1 MSRQQIGGNCST
13 QHMEGLPGQRH
24 VYSHAGKTVY
34 EWDQSLSEVNIYVEV
49 PQGVRA
55 KQLTVSIKPQHLS
68 VGIKDLPAYLD
79 KELGGLVRVSE
90 SLWTLED
97 GVLHIQLAKA
107 QADTTWAS
115 AIAGHELRAD
125 QQQED
130 QKRLLLERFQ
140 QEHPGFDF
148 SSAEFS
154 GGEVPD
160 PRTFLR
166 DQS

>member
-1 MSRQQIGGNCST
+1 
-13 QHMEGLPGQRH
+13 
-24 VYSHAGKTVY
+24 
-34 EWDQSLSEVNIYVEV
+34 
-49 PQGVRA
+49 
-55 KQLTVSIKPQHLS
+55 
-68 VGIKDLPAYLD
+68 
-79 KELGGLVRVSE
+79 VSE

-140 QEHPGFDF
+140 QEVRGCSEVMAAGASASTHLGSNSNRCWLWLPLWGPVQQHSAAVAGAGAKVASCSTAAHHRLHPALPPLQHPGFDF

>member
-1 MSRQQIGGNCST
+1 M
-13 QHMEGLPGQRH
+13 
-24 VYSHAGKTVY
+24 
-34 EWDQSLSEVNIYVEV
+34 
-49 PQGVRA
+49 
-55 KQLTVSIKPQHLS
+55 
-68 VGIKDLPAYLD
+68 
-79 KELGGLVRVSE
+79 SE

-140 QEHPGFDF
+140 QEVRVFRGDGSWSQCQHTPRLQQQSLLAPVAALGPCATAICCGSRRWGKGCKLQHSCP
-148 SSAEFS
+148 SSPAPCPPS
-154 GGEVPD
+154 LAA
-160 PRTFLR
+160 PRV
-166 DQS
+166 